1 MSIHN
6 KNRKLFILCVGI
18 SFKNT
23 GHEVWF
29 QKEERSFFKFFN
41 ILWTSKFRIKEF
53 EMPTII
59 GLVIQT
65 LGLYLPVSEFFII
78 KCFKKPILFHFS
90 TENRIYGFHLQ
101 GYFLCIVQN
110 VHDILQI
117 VIQAESR
124 YSFRCFK
131 CHHVQYC
138 LLHL

>member
-1 MSIHN
+1 MSIHNKN

-29 QKEERSFFKFFN
+29 QKEERSLIKFFN
-41 ILWTSKFRIKEF
+41 ILWTIKFRIKEF

-65 LGLYLPVSEFFII
+65 LGLYLPVFEFFNI
-78 KCFKKPILFHFS
+78 KPILFCIS
-90 TENRIYGFHLQ
+90 TENRIHGFHLQ

-117 VIQAESR
+117 VI
-124 YSFRCFK
+124 
-131 CHHVQYC
+131 
-138 LLHL
+138 

>member
-29 QKEERSFFKFFN
+29 QKEERSLIKFFN
-41 ILWTSKFRIKEF
+41 ILWTIKFRIKEF

-65 LGLYLPVSEFFII
+65 LGLYLPVFETFNI
-78 KCFKKPILFHFS
+78 KPILFCIS

-101 GYFLCIVQN
+101 GYFLSIVQN

-117 VIQAESR
+117 VI
-124 YSFRCFK
+124 
-131 CHHVQYC
+131 
-138 LLHL
+138 

>member
-29 QKEERSFFKFFN
+29 QKEERSLIKFFN
-41 ILWTSKFRIKEF
+41 ILWTIKFRIKEF

-59 GLVIQT
+59 GLVTQT
-65 LGLYLPVSEFFII
+65 LGLYLPVFEFFNI
-78 KCFKKPILFHFS
+78 KPILFHFS
-90 TENRIYGFHLQ
+90 TENRIHGFHLQ

-124 YSFRCFK
+124 YSFRWNK
-131 CHHVQYC
+131 CQHVQYC